1 MKKKLTLFALIII
14 AAGFVLALNPA
25 IKNFEP
31 YTTKAYAPPTT
42 KPLTQTP
49 PEPQTIQYYEE
60 DQSPV
65 YDNCQGEHDA
75 DTNELV
81 NLCRRFDDN
90 YNIETGSVTVEYD
103 GKEYTFKLVDHE
115 LFEEEITASCYIDGE
130 LQVYR
135 QTMNE
140 EGATLLCKADGDSS
154 GIDFIYDEYIEGTK
168 AHCHGDCDSHEDEVD
183 DTERRIYINAIGR
196 APQPIESTI
205 QAIQKIFKKFI
216 PWLHN

>member
-1 MKKKLTLFALIII
+1 MKKKLTLFALIVI
-14 AAGFVLALNPA
+14 AAGFALAVTPA

-31 YTTKAYAPPTT
+31 YTVKAYAPATT

-49 PEPQTIQYYEE
+49 TQPQTIQHYEE

-75 DTNELV
+75 NTSDLV

-90 YNIETGSVTVEYD
+90 YNIETGSVTVELED
-103 GKEYTFKLVDHE
+103 NDKEYTFKLVDHE
-115 LFEEEITASCYIDGE
+115 LFEEEIIASCYIDGE
-130 LQVYR
+130 LQVDR

-140 EGATLLCKADGDSS
+140 EGAVLTCQADGDQYS
-154 GIDFIYDEYIEGTK
+154 IMFIYDEYVEGTK

-183 DTERRIYINAIGR
+183 DTERRIYINRIG
-196 APQPIESTI
+196 PQPIEST
-205 QAIQKIFKKFI
+205 IQKIFKKFI